1 MKILLSRYKACEF
14 SSKFST
20 GKIMNFIVGTLAQKP
35 NIKYFDSQ
43 KLNELNQE
51 YNIRIEMV
59 KAKTYMIGPKK

>member
-1 MKILLSRYKACEF
+1 
-14 SSKFST
+14 
-20 GKIMNFIVGTLAQKP
+20 MNFIVGTLAQKP